1 MTSVRDSAAGY
12 LALRRA
18 LGFKLAGHG
27 PLLDSL
33 ACYLEA
39 AGLETVT
46 CEAALAWAVLPRQ
59 AHPHRW
65 KARLAV
71 ARGFARYLA
80 ASDPAAE
87 VPPAGLLEARRNRH
101 EPYIFTGQEI
111 SALVTAAGKHRW
123 HLPAVTYPALFG
135 LIAATGMRLSE
146 ATGLSDADADLDAA
160 TVTVRDSKFGK
171 SRRIP
176 LHPTAVAALRDYREQ
191 RQRLRPAPAEPALFL
206 SAAGTRVLGSAAESE
221 FRRITAATGTG
232 ATAPARP
239 RIHDLRHTF
248 AVRTLAGWY
257 RDGGDV
263 AARLPLLSA
272 YLGHASPDSTY
283 WYLHAVPELL
293 ALAARRLEAM
303 PEAVS

>member
-1 MTSVRDSAAGY
+1 MTGLRGQVRDY

-18 LGFKLAGHG
+18 MGFKMEKYG

-33 ACYLEA
+33 AGYLEG
-39 AGLETVT
+39 AGLAAVTVQ
-46 CEAALAWAVLPRQ
+46 AAVAWAVLPQ
-59 AHPHRW
+59 DAHPHRW
-65 KARLAV
+65 KQRLDA

-87 VPPAGLLEARRNRH
+87 VPPAGLLAARRSRH
-101 EPYIFTGQEI
+101 QPYIFTGREI
-111 SALVTAAGKHRW
+111 STLLAAAGQHRW

-146 ATGLSDADADLDAA
+146 ATRLDDSDADLDEAML
-160 TVTVRDSKFGK
+160 TIRDSKFGR

-176 LHPTAVAALRDYREQ
+176 LDATVTAALRDYRE
-191 RQRLRPAPAEPALFL
+191 RRRALRPAPAAPALFI
-206 SAAGTRVLGSAAESE
+206 SAYGTRLIGHHAEAE
-221 FRRITAATGTG
+221 FRRITALTGTG
-232 ATAPARP
+232 ANAVNPP

-248 AVRTLAGWY
+248 AVRSLARWY

-263 AARLPLLSA
+263 AARMPLLSA
-272 YLGHASPDSTY
+272 YLGHVSPVSTY

-293 ALAARRLEAM
+293 ALAAQRLENA
-303 PEAVS
+303 EAAS